1 MQMAQEESQ
10 ENEGDGHDEELA
22 INAQSQKNLG
32 SMKKLG
38 VSDVLESEGSDE
50 DQKEQSE
57 MFDEDSR

>member
-1 MQMAQEESQ
+1 MAQEESQ
-10 ENEGDGHDEELA
+10 ENEGDRGDEELA
-22 INAQSQKNLG
+22 LNAQSQKNLG

-57 MFDEDSR
+57 MLDKYSR

>member
-1 MQMAQEESQ
+1 MAQEESQ
-10 ENEGDGHDEELA
+10 ENEGDGHYEELA
-22 INAQSQKNLG
+22 IKAQSQKNLE